1 MAICACG
8 EPAKYLL
15 CGRWFC
21 EECMWKALDN
31 PVPATLRRNVV
42 FFDEENREIH
52 APVCSICHDRIA
64 DLVIS
69 ETAFCPE
76 CSAAKKEFPDAD
88 EFNGSLDAA
97 GKKNGLYK
105 GASIIDFP
113 DEYVCVDVET
123 TGRSYSEDEI
133 IEIAALHVKNG
144 AVCDTF
150 TSLVKPSCSHI
161 PWTYAEIQERG
172 YTSFF
177 DVPYSV
183 FRDLSNRR
191 ILPGEIVELTGI
203 TDDMLRDAPAIDEVI
218 PKFWEFVGDHILVG
232 HNAVFDVS
240 FLCLA
245 CQTCG
250 RLLKNDSVDTLR
262 LARGLLPE
270 LSSYKLS
277 SLAEHFNITNET
289 AHRAGSDALTTVKCL
304 EAMKA
309 LVLQPTTISE
319 IRRDFSDPA
328 WKPSVKSLKK
338 LYKPAPDNRGGYPA
352 KHISKQKGSRERL
365 PPSELAY
372 FKVRLIRKYQLS
384 DVYSA
389 SLPVS
394 IVYAHFREMSSPYDW
409 KFPSVRDGQC
419 GKKSISCLRECRL
432 PGSDSYALIHSTR

>member
-277 SLAEHFNITNET
+277 SLAEQFNITNET

-309 LVLQPTTISE
+309 LVLQATTISE

-328 WKPSVKSLKK
+328 WKPSVRSLKK

>member
-1 MAICACG
+1 
-8 EPAKYLL
+8 
-15 CGRWFC
+15 
-21 EECMWKALDN
+21 
-31 PVPATLRRNVV
+31 
-42 FFDEENREIH
+42 
-52 APVCSICHDRIA
+52 
-64 DLVIS
+64 
-69 ETAFCPE
+69 
-76 CSAAKKEFPDAD
+76 
-88 EFNGSLDAA
+88 
-97 GKKNGLYK
+97 
-105 GASIIDFP
+105 
-113 DEYVCVDVET
+113 
-123 TGRSYSEDEI
+123 
-133 IEIAALHVKNG
+133 
-144 AVCDTF
+144 
-150 TSLVKPSCSHI
+150 
-161 PWTYAEIQERG
+161 
-172 YTSFF
+172 
-177 DVPYSV
+177 
-183 FRDLSNRR
+183 
-191 ILPGEIVELTGI
+191 
-203 TDDMLRDAPAIDEVI
+203 MLRDAPAIDEVI

-309 LVLQPTTISE
+309 LVLQTTTISE
-319 IRRDFSDPA
+319 FRRDFSDPA
-328 WKPSVKSLKK
+328 WKPSVRSLKK